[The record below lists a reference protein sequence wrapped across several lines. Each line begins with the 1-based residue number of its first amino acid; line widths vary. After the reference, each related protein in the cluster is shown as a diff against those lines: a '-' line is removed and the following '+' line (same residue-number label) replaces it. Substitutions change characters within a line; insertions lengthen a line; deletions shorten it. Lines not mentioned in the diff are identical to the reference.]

1 MMEARTNGASA
12 RSGGFAARAASA
24 TAPRF
29 ARREGASG
37 ATSASSAPSASA
49 AATGPAPADPL
60 RFAKGPQDVRRAK
73 RLALVAALSAAVA
86 VIAVG
91 YGTWAVASA
100 SAQVGAVEADLAP
113 TLVAT
118 TGIAAGDA
126 VSPDQL
132 EVVEVPRAFRA
143 EGALDADA
151 VEEVV
156 GGRAAVDIPSGAQI
170 VPGLVAGTAGGDHLA
185 AALGAGME
193 AVSVSVDTETGVAGQ
208 IRAFDTVRVMAVEPA
223 ASGET
228 VLTTVCERALVVSV
242 GAGQSE
248 LATSG
253 GAVTIA
259 VSPEEADAVREAQY
273 AGRVSFALVAL
284 VDAMEEE
291 EERG

>member
-91 YGTWAVASA
+91 YGAWAVVSA
-100 SAQVGAVEADLAP
+100 SAQVGAMESDLAP

-132 EVVEVPRAFRA
+132 EAPSMRMRSKRWSEDGRRATS
-143 EGALDADA
+143 
-151 VEEVV
+151 
-156 GGRAAVDIPSGAQI
+156 P
-170 VPGLVAGTAGGDHLA
+170 LA
-185 AALGAGME
+185 RR
-193 AVSVSVDTETGVAGQ
+193 S
-208 IRAFDTVRVMAVEPA
+208 
-223 ASGET
+223 
-228 VLTTVCERALVVSV
+228 CRALWP
-242 GAGQSE
+242 GR
-248 LATSG
+248 
-253 GAVTIA
+253 
-259 VSPEEADAVREAQY
+259 REATIWPPRLGP
-273 AGRVSFALVAL
+273 AWRRFRCRWTRRRASPA
-284 VDAMEEE
+284 
-291 EERG
+291 R

>member
-37 ATSASSAPSASA
+37 ATSASSAPSASV
-49 AATGPAPADPL
+49 AATGPAPADSL

-91 YGTWAVASA
+91 YGTWAVVSA
-100 SAQVGAVEADLAP
+100 SAQVGAVESDLAP

-193 AVSVSVDTETGVAGQ
+193 AV
-208 IRAFDTVRVMAVEPA
+208 
-223 ASGET
+223 
-228 VLTTVCERALVVSV
+228 LTTVCERALVVSV
-242 GAGQSE
+242 GAGQNE